1 MLHQPPVMTSVEELT
16 LVVVSREE
24 TSQSEPYRGHP
35 PENDACHVFAQD
47 QTESA
52 FLFDLRLREC
62 LSNPTLLRSLARAV
76 LVCTPDLTDR
86 EILRRLRLVAARVM
100 PGGSA
105 TLSFN
110 KPFPGDQTFS
120 TRLTRLA
127 QFASTALVAHHVKVV
142 ALAMSD
148 LVEESAPLSAAWR
161 RLQLRRAASVAPA
174 PGATAESAP
183 STRSVVTQT
192 VVHQRKTQIA
202 RAPWTPSSE
211 VTPMPFPAPI
221 LP

>member
-47 QTESA
+47 QSESA

-100 PGGSA
+100 PGGSV
-105 TLSFN
+105 TLSCN
-110 KPFPGDQTFS
+110 HPTSSDQAFS
-120 TRLTRLA
+120 ARLTRVA

-161 RLQLRRAASVAPA
+161 RLQLRRSASVAP
-174 PGATAESAP
+174 GAGTAESAP
-183 STRSVVTQT
+183 ATRSVVTQT

-202 RAPWTPSSE
+202 CAPWTPSSE